1 MSDGALIIYDG
12 ECIFCQNYVRL
23 LRLRERIGRVE
34 LVDARSGDPRIA
46 QYCCYDLNEGMLLAY
61 GEEIYHGAEAIY
73 VLAKLSSTLFNRL
86 NRAILSNPTAARLLY
101 PLLRAGR
108 NLTLAA
114 RGKPQIEQGPA
125 PPELRQEPRP

>member
-46 QYCCYDLNEGMLLAY
+46 QYCCYDLNEGMLLIY
-61 GEEIYHGAEAIY
+61 GEGTYHGAEAIH
-73 VLAKLSSTLFNRL
+73 VLATLSSTSTLFNRL
-86 NRAILSNPTAARLLY
+86 NQAILSNPATARWLY
-101 PLLRAGR
+101 PLMRAGR
-108 NLTLAA
+108 NLTLAL
-114 RGKPQIEQGPA
+114 RGKPQISRGD
-125 PPELRQEPRP
+125 RKRPTP